1 MVALKPIRYTA
12 HALKV
17 IQERELESAW
27 VEETARA
34 PSWVEID
41 PIHDGVE
48 RRFKAISALQERILR
63 VAVVETPEEMRIIS
77 AFLDRRARSK

>member
-12 HALKV
+12 HASTV
-17 IQERELESAW
+17 MQERELEKAW

-34 PSWVEID
+34 PSWVEAD
-41 PIHDGVE
+41 PIQDGVE
-48 RRFKAISALQERILR
+48 RRFRAVSARQGRILR

>member
-12 HALKV
+12 HALRV
-17 IQERELESAW
+17 IKERELEKAW

-34 PSWVEID
+34 PSWVEVD
-41 PIHDGVE
+41 PVDEEVE
-48 RRFKAISALQERILR
+48 RRFKAISARQERILR
-63 VAVVETPEEMRIIS
+63 VAVVEMPEEMRIIS